1 MSPMSPVFQSVESV
15 RLSDLV
21 QITGW
26 LRDSGLKVNED
37 KTELCLFYKKDTPMI
52 TINFGDTTISSTS
65 IMILNQSIDQLLLV
79 LVIWRVRKRGIFKC

>member
-1 MSPMSPVFQSVESV
+1 MSPVFQSVESV

-37 KTELCLFYKKDTPMI
+37 KTELC
-52 TINFGDTTISSTS
+52 
-65 IMILNQSIDQLLLV
+65 
-79 LVIWRVRKRGIFKC
+79 